1 MAEEKKSGY
10 DRDKDK
16 ILGKFFS
23 KTEKRY
29 LNVLA
34 YSYDGGEPKIRIVPA
49 TKNTNPNADSNKQWI
64 QAKGISGITKSEAI
78 DLIQALKNAVAK
90 LP

>member
-1 MAEEKKSGY
+1 MSEEKKDGY
-10 DRDKDK
+10 DRNKDK

-34 YSYDGGEPKIRIVPA
+34 YSYDGGEHKIRIVPA
-49 TKNTNPNADSNKQWI
+49 TKNSNPNADANKQWI
-64 QAKGISGITKSEAI
+64 QAKGISGITKQEAK
-78 DLIQALKNAVAK
+78 DLVVALEKAISS
-90 LP
+90 L